1 MPGHRLQVLVAA
13 GLVDKIK
20 AGATFVSFHQV
31 NGDLEW
37 MKAVHSEV
45 EPLDAVLLTS
55 CSTDGDAGMF
65 MMSGPEGLVKQL
77 GPLAATAMEGR
88 GGGKGRFQ
96 GKVKNAG
103 SDARTAALAAIEAKL
118 QALDGAGAE

>member
-1 MPGHRLQVLVAA
+1 M

-20 AGATFVSFHQV
+20 AGAKFVSYHQA

-37 MKAVHSEV
+37 MKAVHTEV
-45 EPLDAVLLTS
+45 EPLGAVLLTS
-55 CSTDGDAGMF
+55 CNTDGDAGMF

-77 GPLAATAMEGR
+77 GPVAATAMDGR

-103 SDARTAALAAIEAKL
+103 SDARVTALAAIELKM
-118 QALDGAGAE
+118 QELDGAGGE